1 MGSAIGFLKAD
12 IAYEVARSYY
22 MDLRFFDPAIIN
34 NLFETMKR
42 EAEDV
47 VKQGTKTKQLT
58 ENRIAFMR
66 YRGQG
71 HEIAVPINDQP
82 LTSNSREVLMQTF
95 ESEYQRLFGR
105 VIPDLTA
112 EIMTW
117 SLTLSTNKRLV
128 KNISK
133 VEKQNQPE
141 ALDKRK
147 VFNIP
152 LNKFQEIPIY
162 VREHLAQ
169 ETGCPAQI

>member
-1 MGSAIGFLKAD
+1 
-12 IAYEVARSYY
+12 
-22 MDLRFFDPAIIN
+22 
-34 NLFETMKR
+34 
-42 EAEDV
+42 
-47 VKQGTKTKQLT
+47 
-58 ENRIAFMR
+58 MR

-147 VFNIP
+147 VFHIP

-162 VREHLAQ
+162 VREHLAPGDWMPGPNLITENETTTYVSENFCAYVNNLNYLELILQ
-169 ETGCPAQI
+169 EENP